1 MQYILKDEF
10 QALTESAGTIINIS
24 NVAAEISLS
33 QTHGTG
39 IILFPRQK
47 LSFNKSVYAARA
59 PGGLGTAVVAAIETG
74 ASSGGSESSSEG
86 FTQSDVDFVFD
97 EGIFTQEDVDET
109 FSETPT
115 IYDGFTQD
123 DVDNVFR

>member
-1 MQYILKDEF
+1 MQYILNDEF

-74 ASSGGSESSSEG
+74 ASSEGSESSSEG
-86 FTQSDVDFVFD
+86 FTQSDVDFVFG

>member
-1 MQYILKDEF
+1 MQYILNDEF

-74 ASSGGSESSSEG
+74 ASSEGSESSSEG
-86 FTQSDVDFVFD
+86 FTQSKEFSRRKMLMKHFPKRRQSMAALRKMMLTMFLD
-97 EGIFTQEDVDET
+97 ERKF
-109 FSETPT
+109 
-115 IYDGFTQD
+115 
-123 DVDNVFR
+123 